1 MVRKIMKHEMFA
13 YLRMLLPAQLILIA
27 IALISRFIL
36 FFESDN
42 SIFGLSYSSSV
53 IIFILASIVLA
64 VMTFVICLVRFYK
77 NLFSLEGYLT
87 FTLPAKTSQL
97 IWTKL
102 LLSFIFTILSV
113 IVIFLSFCIVMSG
126 DVLVEVFKAIG
137 YLFGLF
143 FKDTG
148 VHGGFYIAEVI
159 VLMLVSIFTSYLL
172 WYACFAVGQL
182 TRKNRVL
189 LSFGVYFGYYFA
201 CQILG
206 TIMMIIFS
214 ILAEKTT
221 LFEGI
226 ISFIDKNPHA
236 SAHIF
241 FVVSIVW
248 TVILGIIYY
257 AVPQHIIKK
266 KLNLE

>member
-1 MVRKIMKHEMFA
+1 MVRKLMKHEMFA

-27 IALISRFIL
+27 IALLSRCIM

-42 SIFGLSYSSSV
+42 TAFAISYSSSV
-53 IIFILASIVLA
+53 IIFILASVVLA

-102 LLSFIFTILSV
+102 LLSFLFTVLSGIIIFVSC
-113 IVIFLSFCIVMSG
+113 CIAMSG
-126 DVLVEVFKAIG
+126 DLLTEVFKAIG

-143 FKDTG
+143 FKAVG
-148 VHGGFYIAEVI
+148 VHGGFYVAEVI
-159 VLMLVSIFTSYLL
+159 VLILVSIFTSYLL
-172 WYACFAVGQL
+172 WYACFSIGQL
-182 TRKNRVL
+182 TRKNRIL

-206 TIMMIIFS
+206 TIITIVFTIIAQTTSFFDG
-214 ILAEKTT
+214 IANFAEQ
-221 LFEGI
+221 
-226 ISFIDKNPHA
+226 NPYA
-236 SAHIF
+236 FAHIMF
-241 FVVSIVW
+241 IGSIVW
-248 TVILGIIYY
+248 SIILGIIYY
-257 AVPQHIIKK
+257 AITHHIIKK